1 MARPGPALKLTAPL
15 KVLAQRLAFTG
26 LLGVSVGLMVMA
38 KAEAPF
44 VERARMMVADAVVPV
59 LDAIG
64 KPIDTAARW
73 IDTARHYAD
82 VHDENQRLREENLR
96 LLHWQQVAR
105 NLEAENRSLRDSQRV
120 STEPGLTF
128 VTARVVADG
137 GGAFIRSVLIA
148 AGTRD
153 GLAKGQPALVPDGLV
168 GRVGETGERAARV
181 LLLTDLNSHVPV
193 QIEGTRDRAILD
205 GDNSDQPRLVFL
217 SSGARPQIGDR
228 IVTSGDGGVFPPG
241 LPVGIVVQTGDQGV
255 RVRPYVDFH
264 RLEAVRIVDYGLAGA
279 LPVGA
284 PPPQP
289 RRGR

>member
-1 MARPGPALKLTAPL
+1 MARPGTTMKLTAPL
-15 KVLAQRLAFTG
+15 KVLLQRMAFTG
-26 LLGVSVGLMVMA
+26 LIGASVGLLVLG
-38 KAEAPF
+38 KAEAPV
-44 VERARMMVADAVVPV
+44 VERARMTVVDGVAPI

-64 KPIDTAARW
+64 KPIDTAARM

-82 VHDENQRLREENLR
+82 VHEENRRLREENLR

-105 NLEAENRSLRDSQRV
+105 NLEAENRAMRDMQRV
-120 STEPGLTF
+120 ATEPGLTF
-128 VTARVVADG
+128 VTARVIADA
-137 GGAFIRSVLIA
+137 GGAFVRSVLIA

-153 GLAKGQPALVPDGLV
+153 GIAKGQPALVPDGLV

-193 QIEGTRDRAILD
+193 QIEGTRDRAIID
-205 GDNSDQPRLVFL
+205 GDNSDMPKLTFL
-217 SSGARPQIGDR
+217 SSGARPQLGDR

-241 LPVGIVVQTGDQGV
+241 LPVGIVVQTGEHGV
-255 RVRPYVDFH
+255 RVRPFADFH
-264 RLEAVRIVDYGLAGA
+264 RLEAIRIVDYGLAGT
-279 LPVGA
+279 LPVAA

>member
-1 MARPGPALKLTAPL
+1 MARPGPALKLTASL
-15 KVLAQRLAFTG
+15 KVLVQRLAFTG
-26 LLGVSVGLMVMA
+26 LLGTSVGLMVMA

-44 VERARMMVADAVVPV
+44 VERTRMAVADAVVPL

-64 KPIDTAARW
+64 QPIDTAARW
-73 IDTARHYAD
+73 IDTARQYSD
-82 VHDENQRLREENLR
+82 VHEQNLRLREENLR

-105 NLEAENRSLRDSQRV
+105 NLEAENRALRDSQRV
-120 STEPGLTF
+120 SSEPGLTF

-137 GGAFIRSVLIA
+137 GGAFVRSVLIA
-148 AGTRD
+148 AGARD
-153 GLAKGQPALVPDGLV
+153 GIVKGQPALVPDGLV

-193 QIEGTRDRAILD
+193 QIEGSRDRAILD

-217 SSGARPQIGDR
+217 SSGARPQIGAR

-241 LPVGIVVQTGDQGV
+241 LPVGIVVQTGEQGV

-264 RLEAVRIVDYGLAGA
+264 RLEAVRVVDYGLAGA
-279 LPVGA
+279 LTVGA
-284 PPPQP
+284 PPPSP